1 MPDVSAAIAP
11 KSQQL
16 DNIEL
21 RGKGPQ
27 IFTITAVDVRETLD
41 QPLIVHLAEF
51 PRPWKPGKTMGRVL
65 AQCWGLDS
73 DNWIGKQV
81 ELFAD
86 ESIKFGNDTPGGTR
100 ISRVSD
106 IDGPKSAAIL
116 LGQGKP
122 GLYKVDPLPASP
134 ASGATPA
141 APEPTEAEVAS
152 CTDRDQLTAMWKRS
166 GPDMRAVIEARVADL
181 DNEPA

>member
-27 IFTITAVDVRETLD
+27 IFTITGVDVRETLD

-73 DNWIGKQV
+73 DDWIGKRV

-100 ISRVSD
+100 ISRLSD
-106 IDGPKSAAIL
+106 IDGPKAAAIL

-122 GLYKVDPLPASP
+122 GLYKVEPLPDEP
-134 ASGATPA
+134 QPA
-141 APEPTEAEVAS
+141 APPEPTAEEVAA
-152 CTDRDQLTAMWKRS
+152 CVDVDQLKAMWRS
-166 GPDMRAVIEARVADL
+166 AGPEIRAQIEARVTAL
-181 DNEPA
+181 NEEPGQ